1 MGVAASIL
9 YYMHVIDSFVL
20 FLSVFL
26 SIDNDKNPLTTWQ
39 GSLQLQREGAMQ
51 WAWWTIHA
59 DDRFSCFPSP
69 SPEQSMSATMLYHAA
84 LVREECTGSIHL
96 FADGYWGKR
105 WNANQEDGHVLSQ
118 VDMQSSKITIKWAW
132 QFKAKIISVLSKN
145 SSEFQRTCQMAAG
158 IRLAIQS

>member
-145 SSEFQRTCQMAAG
+145 SSEFQRTCQMAAS

>member
-96 FADGYWGKR
+96 FADGY
-105 WNANQEDGHVLSQ
+105 
-118 VDMQSSKITIKWAW
+118 
-132 QFKAKIISVLSKN
+132 
-145 SSEFQRTCQMAAG
+145 
-158 IRLAIQS
+158 